1 MASTSF
7 HSEEKMDVICPPQRS
22 QNARRPS
29 KNAPPTF
36 LMFFHAE
43 SRNPVRKSHAA

>member
-7 HSEEKMDVICPPQRS
+7 HREEKMDVICPPQRS

-29 KNAPPTF
+29 KTALPTF

-43 SRNPVRKSHAA
+43 SRNPVMKSHAA